1 MKAEVDPK
9 PLAYALRAVRKWI
22 YELEKELAEASDS
35 EDKCDD
41 QDFLLQLTLAQDD
54 LMEAYASVYDPNSNM
69 IEPSRLDI
77 KRE

>member
-1 MKAEVDPK
+1 MKAEVDAK
-9 PLAYALRAVRKWI
+9 SLAYALQAIRNWI
-22 YELEKELAEASDS
+22 YQLEKESAESADS
-35 EDKCDD
+35 ENKCDD

-54 LMEAYASVYDPNSNM
+54 LMDAYANVYDPNSNM